1 MTSSRTDAVARF
13 ATAWQRCLQGD
24 RLPPRISDYVPD
36 ATQVRL
42 AVLTDLV
49 RVDLRRRWEREG
61 LGKRVAEYRKEFPEV
76 GDSPELVELVCEEFL
91 ARRRRAPLPLPD
103 FLAEYPDLAGE
114 VRERLADF
122 AADDAA
128 EVATAESSAAAA
140 VLADLSP
147 GLRIEDFDLLTD
159 LGGSLLGRVFL
170 ARQRSMQRLVAVRFS
185 AGRAGAP
192 QTMAQLDHAHIVRVF
207 DQRVLGPDI
216 ARTMTVSAAP
226 GNPAIAVSDTGAA
239 IAEPRPDLDT
249 TVAAPF
255 DPGATIAAPHAT
267 SEAIAPD
274 DHAQD
279 ATVAAPHATDGVT
292 TVSAPP
298 PDLDTTVAAPFDPDA
313 TIAGRPTGREATNP
327 DDNARDTT
335 VAAPHGPDRDTTVSA
350 PPPDLDTTVAA
361 PFDPDATIAGRPTGR
376 EATNPDDNARDTTV
390 AAPHGRDGDT
400 TIAEPHG
407 LDTTPAQ
414 TPDPDA
420 AAGTSRRASPPR
432 RNGAERSD
440 ETSTDSAEGTAV
452 LTHPDATPVDRST
465 ESSTLVRPPARTG
478 ATSAAPRDATL
489 PSAPAAAL
497 PRLVYMQYL
506 PGGTAVG
513 VLEQGRR
520 GPVADGGALLLR
532 AVDSAM
538 EAKSEIRPS
547 DSSVRAEIA
556 RLSWPETVAWVGRRL
571 ADALDYAA
579 NHGVLHHDIKPA
591 NVLFTAEGIPKLADF
606 ALGESGPRTNGV
618 SQAAAATDSLAY
630 RSPEQLARYLD
641 PDAPAPGDSSDV
653 YSLGVLLWEM
663 LTGASPFDDPPL
675 AESGP
680 TAETYA
686 GMLALRRRGV
696 AAVALSRVPEGTPAA
711 LRRVLLECLHVDPK
725 HRWRS
730 GAELA
735 VQLDLCLDAR
745 ARDLVD
751 PPPDSFA
758 YRARG
763 WLLPIAAV
771 CIGVPNVL
779 ASFYNIQLN
788 QTLIIDR
795 MSPAAQEKFAA
806 VGLINNLIAFPV
818 AALLLLFLTRRPL
831 ALAYRLRRG
840 RAYSA
845 STLAKA
851 RRDTLLMGDWA
862 VWVPFGFWLV
872 AGIIWPLGLAF
883 SGVDL
888 PPKTFLHFFAA
899 QVVCAAIA
907 LAYPFFPIMVYSLRS
922 VYPQLL
928 VRGGIGPGDER
939 QLRSLAKRGNF
950 YLGVAASVPLLGVAS
965 ATFVDPA
972 DLGLVIVPVRVLSVG
987 GILAFVLTYR
997 LFRLLES
1004 DLLAVAEAIPQRTR

>member
-13 ATAWQRCLQGD
+13 ATAWQRSLQGD

-36 ATQVRL
+36 GTQVRL

-61 LGKRVAEYRKEFPEV
+61 LGKRVAEYRAEFPEV
-76 GDSPELVELVCEEFL
+76 DTSPELVELVCEEFL
-91 ARRRRAPLPLPD
+91 ARRRRTPLPLPD
-103 FLAEYPDLAGE
+103 FLAEYPDLADE
-114 VRERLADF
+114 VRERLAAF
-122 AADDAA
+122 AAFDAS
-128 EVATAESSAAAA
+128 EVETAESSEAAAA
-140 VLADLSP
+140 LADLVP
-147 GLRIEDFDLLTD
+147 GLRVDDFDLLTD
-159 LGGSLLGRVFL
+159 LGAGLLGRVFL

-192 QTMAQLDHAHIVRVF
+192 HTMAQLDHAHIVRVF
-207 DQRVLGPDI
+207 DQRVLSAHALAVPTPSAREHKVAVAPD
-216 ARTMTVSAAP
+216 AS
-226 GNPAIAVSDTGAA
+226 AA
-239 IAEPRPDLDT
+239 IAAPRPALDT
-249 TVAAPF
+249 TVAVPL
-255 DPGATIAAPHAT
+255 DPDATIAGQPAAPQAT
-267 SEAIAPD
+267 GPGD
-274 DHAQD
+274 RAQD
-279 ATVAAPHATDGVT
+279 ATVAAPRVPDEDATI
-292 TVSAPP
+292 AEQP
-298 PDLDTTVAAPFDPDA
+298 PDLETTVAAPFDPDA
-313 TIAGRPTGREATNP
+313 TIAGQPVSRDAMGPADQAGDATV
-327 DDNARDTT
+327 T
-335 VAAPHGPDRDTTVSA
+335 APHAPDENATMA
-350 PPPDLDTTVAA
+350 EPPP
-361 PFDPDATIAGRPTGR
+361 
-376 EATNPDDNARDTTV
+376 
-390 AAPHGRDGDT
+390 
-400 TIAEPHG
+400 G
-407 LDTTPAQ
+407 LDTTTHALE
-414 TPDPDA
+414 PDA
-420 AAGTSRRASPPR
+420 VTGTPR
-432 RNGAERSD
+432 HAPHPRHNGPEPSD
-440 ETSTDSAEGTAV
+440 ETSTESAEGTAV
-452 LTHPDATPVDRST
+452 LDHPEVTLVDRST
-465 ESSTLVRPPARTG
+465 ESSTLVGSPDRIA
-478 ATSAAPRDATL
+478 ATSPRDAT
-489 PSAPAAAL
+489 PSIPSGARTAL

-513 VLEQGRR
+513 VLEQRRR

-538 EAKSEIRPS
+538 EAKGEIRPS
-547 DSSVRAEIA
+547 DSSVRDEIA

-579 NHGVLHHDIKPA
+579 HHGVLHHDIKPA

-606 ALGESGPRTNGV
+606 TLGESGSRTNGAPT
-618 SQAAAATDSLAY
+618 AAVAADSLAY

-641 PDAPAPGDSSDV
+641 PAAPAPGDSSDV

-663 LTGASPFDDPPL
+663 LTGATPFEDPPL
-675 AESGP
+675 TDSNT
-680 TAETYA
+680 TADTYA
-686 GMLALRRRGV
+686 GMLAVRRRGV
-696 AAVALSRVPEGTPAA
+696 SAVALSRVPEGTPAA
-711 LRRVLLECLHVDPK
+711 LRRVLLECLHADPK
-725 HRWRS
+725 RRWRS

-735 VQLDLCLDAR
+735 GQLDLCLDSR

-751 PPPDSFA
+751 PPPDSLA

-763 WLLPIAAV
+763 WLLPIAAL

-795 MSPAAQEKFAA
+795 MSATDQEKFAA

-831 ALAYRLRRG
+831 TLAYRLRRG
-840 RAYSA
+840 REYSA
-845 STLAKA
+845 RTLAKA

-872 AGIIWPLGLAF
+872 AGIVWPLGLAF

-888 PPKTFLHFFAA
+888 PPKTFMHFFAA

-907 LAYPFFPIMVYSLRS
+907 LAYPFFPIMVYALRS

-939 QLRSLAKRGNF
+939 QLRALAKRGNF

-965 ATFVDPA
+965 ATFVDAA
-972 DLGLVIVPVRVLSVG
+972 DLGSVIVPVRVLSVG

-1004 DLLAVAEAIPQRTR
+1004 DLLAVARAIPQRTR

>member
-13 ATAWQRCLQGD
+13 AADWQHSLYAD

-36 ATQVRL
+36 GTQVRL

-61 LGKRVAEYRKEFPEV
+61 LGKRIAEYRKEFPEV
-76 GDSPELVELVCEEFL
+76 DDSPELADLVCEEFL

-103 FLAEYPDLAGE
+103 FLAEYPELADA

-122 AADDAA
+122 AAGDAARVDAA
-128 EVATAESSAAAA
+128 ESSEAVAA
-140 VLADLSP
+140 LADLAP
-147 GLRIEDFDLLTD
+147 GLRIDDFDLLTD
-159 LGGSLLGRVFL
+159 LGAGVLGRVFL

-185 AGRAGAP
+185 AGRLGAP
-192 QTMAQLDHAHIVRVF
+192 HTMAQLDHAHIVRIF
-207 DQRVLGPDI
+207 DQRLLSADATR
-216 ARTMTVSAAP
+216 ARTVTGSP
-226 GNPAIAVSDTGAA
+226 TRDQSPAVLPDPGAA
-239 IAEPRPDLDT
+239 IAERRPDLDT
-249 TVAAPF
+249 TVA
-255 DPGATIAAPHAT
+255 
-267 SEAIAPD
+267 E
-274 DHAQD
+274 
-279 ATVAAPHATDGVT
+279 
-292 TVSAPP
+292 
-298 PDLDTTVAAPFDPDA
+298 PFDPDA
-313 TIAGRPTGREATNP
+313 TIAGPPASWAGIGPA
-327 DDNARDTT
+327 DHARDAT
-335 VAAPHGPDRDTTVSA
+335 VAEPHVPDG
-350 PPPDLDTTVAA
+350 
-361 PFDPDATIAGRPTGR
+361 DATIAEPRPDLDATVAEPLGPKATAGTRAGRAAIRSPDEEDATVAEPGTTVTERPSADGR
-376 EATNPDDNARDTTV
+376 ATRQAGGDEATD
-390 AAPHGRDGDT
+390 AAPPTSNDT
-400 TIAEPHG
+400 NVT
-407 LDTTPAQ
+407 AQ
-414 TPDPDA
+414 P
-420 AAGTSRRASPPR
+420 GT
-432 RNGAERSD
+432 G
-440 ETSTDSAEGTAV
+440 AEGTAV
-452 LTHPDATPVDRST
+452 LDHPDVTLVDRSIDA
-465 ESSTLVRPPARTG
+465 EATLVTPPDRA
-478 ATSAAPRDATL
+478 ATAAPALSSPGADAET
-489 PSAPAAAL
+489 AATGAL

-513 VLEQGRR
+513 LLEQRRR

-538 EAKSEIRPS
+538 ELKGESRPP
-547 DSSVRAEIA
+547 DSSVRAQIG

-579 NHGVLHHDIKPA
+579 HHGVLHQDIKPA

-606 ALGESGPRTNGV
+606 ALGESGPTAT
-618 SQAAAATDSLAY
+618 AAAEAVTTDSLAY

-641 PDAPAPGDSSDV
+641 SDAPPPGGSGDV

-663 LTGASPFDDPPL
+663 LTGASPFDDPPI

-686 GMLALRRRGV
+686 GMLAVRRAGV
-696 AAVALSRVPEGTPAA
+696 TAVALSRLPEGTPAT
-711 LRRVLLECLHVDPK
+711 LRRVLLECLHVDPNR
-725 HRWRS
+725 RWRS

-735 VQLDLCLDAR
+735 GQLDLCLDTR

-751 PPPDSFA
+751 PPPGSLA
-758 YRARG
+758 YRARR
-763 WLLPIAAV
+763 WLLPIAAF

-779 ASFYNIQLN
+779 ASLYNIQLN

-795 MSPAAQEKFAA
+795 MSTADQEKFAA

-831 ALAYRLRRG
+831 SIAYRLGRG
-840 RAYSA
+840 EYSA
-845 STLAKA
+845 RTLAKA

-922 VYPQLL
+922 IYPHLL
-928 VRGGIGPGDER
+928 VRGGIGPDDER
-939 QLRSLAKRGNF
+939 QLRSLANRGNF

-997 LFRLLES
+997 LFRLLEA
-1004 DLLAVAEAIPQRTR
+1004 DLLAVARAIPQRTR

>member
-1 MTSSRTDAVARF
+1 MTSSRADAVARF
-13 ATAWQRCLQGD
+13 ATAWQRSLQDD
-24 RLPPRISDYVPD
+24 RVPPRISDYVPD

-61 LGKRVAEYRKEFPEV
+61 LGKRVAEYREEFPEV
-76 GDSPELVELVCEEFL
+76 DDSPELVELVCEEFL
-91 ARRRRAPLPLPD
+91 ARRRHAPLPLPD
-103 FLAEYPDLAGE
+103 FLAEYPDLADE

-128 EVATAESSAAAA
+128 DVDIAESSAAAA
-140 VLADLSP
+140 ALADLSP

-207 DQRVLGPDI
+207 DQRVLSPEI
-216 ARTMTVSAAP
+216 ARTLTVSAAP
-226 GNPAIAVSDTGAA
+226 ARNHAGAA
-239 IAEPRPDLDT
+239 IAE
-249 TVAAPF
+249 
-255 DPGATIAAPHAT
+255 
-267 SEAIAPD
+267 
-274 DHAQD
+274 
-279 ATVAAPHATDGVT
+279 
-292 TVSAPP
+292 PP

-313 TIAGRPTGREATNP
+313 TIAGRPTGREAIAP
-327 DDNARDTT
+327 DNHARDTT
-335 VAAPHGPDRDTTVSA
+335 VAAPHAPGGDTTIA
-350 PPPDLDTTVAA
+350 EPPPDLDTTVAG
-361 PFDPDATIAGRPTGR
+361 PFDPDATIAARPTGR
-376 EATNPDDNARDTTV
+376 EAIGPDDAGDTTV
-390 AAPHGRDGDT
+390 AAPHAPGGDT
-400 TIAEPHG
+400 TVAMPPG
-407 LDTTPAQ
+407 LDVTTAQ

-420 AAGTSRRASPPR
+420 AAGTSRRTSPR
-432 RNGAERSD
+432 RHNGAERSD
-440 ETSTDSAEGTAV
+440 ETSSEAEGTVV
-452 LTHPDATPVDRST
+452 LTHRDATLVDRST
-465 ESSTLVRPPARTG
+465 ESSTFVGPPDHTA
-478 ATSAAPRDATL
+478 ATSPAPRGATL
-489 PSAPAAAL
+489 PSAAATAL

-506 PGGTAVG
+506 PGGSAVG
-513 VLEQGRR
+513 VLEQRCR

-571 ADALDYAA
+571 ADALEYAA

-606 ALGESGPRTNGV
+606 ALGESGPRRNGV
-618 SQAAAATDSLAY
+618 PQAAVATDSLAY

-686 GMLALRRRGV
+686 GMLAARRRGV
-696 AAVALSRVPEGTPAA
+696 SAVALSRVPEGTPAA

-735 VQLDLCLDAR
+735 VQLDLCLDAH

-763 WLLPIAAV
+763 WLLPIAAL
-771 CIGVPNVL
+771 CIGVPNLL

-831 ALAYRLRRG
+831 ALAYRLKHG
-840 RAYSA
+840 GEYSA

-928 VRGGIGPGDER
+928 VRGGIGPGDES
-939 QLRSLAKRGNF
+939 QLRALAKRGNF

-1004 DLLAVAEAIPQRTR
+1004 DLLAVARAIPQRTR